1 MVIRRLRRRIPLLL
15 ATALAV
21 AVPMATTAEQNEDPY
36 LWLEEV
42 DGAKPL
48 AWVAE
53 QNAGTLKVLEAVPEF
68 EPIHARNLEIL
79 NSSARIPSVTI
90 RGTYLYNFWQD
101 ADHVRGLWRR
111 TSLDEYRKSDPAW
124 ETVLDLDILAAAE
137 DENWVWKGVSCLP
150 PASRQCMV
158 SLSRGGGDATVKREF
173 DTRAKAFIK
182 DGFSLPEAK
191 SQVNWRDANSLWV
204 GTDFGEGS
212 LTTSGY
218 PRTARLW
225 HRGTPL
231 AETQVIFEGKEEDVS
246 SSAFSIH
253 TAEGRY
259 DLVVR
264 TPAFFRGENFIRL
277 GERLVKLDLPED
289 ANLQGL
295 FKDQM
300 LVSLRTDWTIGD
312 STYPQDALL
321 AIDLDQF
328 LQGSRDFQILFEP
341 SERISL
347 GQVATTRDSLLLT
360 TLDNVR
366 GRLYRLTLAEE
377 NWSREEIPLPG
388 LGRVRITASSNDSE
402 IWFYSYTDFLTPSSL
417 FLVAEEKSEQVKSM
431 PAFFN
436 TDGMEVAQREA
447 ISRDGTKIPYFL
459 ITPKG
464 FQANGKSPALLY
476 GYGGFEIPM
485 TPRYSA
491 IVGTAWLERGGVYAL
506 ANIRGG
512 GEFGPRWHQA
522 ALRANRHKAFED
534 FIAVGE
540 ALVATGVTS
549 REHLGIMG
557 GSNGGLLVGASF
569 TQRPD
574 LFKAVVCQV
583 PLLDMRRYNKLLAG
597 ASWMAEYGNPDEPKD
612 WAFIKTWSPY
622 QNVKEDIDYP
632 RVFFRTS
639 TRDDRVHPGH
649 ARKMV
654 ARMLSMD
661 HPVYYY
667 ENTEGGHAGA
677 ANNNQR
683 GYATALDFAYLWMM
697 LR

>member
-1 MVIRRLRRRIPLLL
+1 
-15 ATALAV
+15 
-21 AVPMATTAEQNEDPY
+21 MATTAEQNEDPY

-347 GQVATTRDSLLLT
+347 GQVSTTRDSLLLT

>member
-1 MVIRRLRRRIPLLL
+1 MLIRILRRRIPVLL
-15 ATALAV
+15 AAALAV
-21 AVPMATTAEQNEDPY
+21 AVPVVTAAAQNDDPY

-42 DGAKPL
+42 DGTKPL
-48 AWVAE
+48 AWVEE

-68 EPIHARNLEIL
+68 EPIHERNLEIL
-79 NSSARIPSVTI
+79 NSDARIPSVTI
-90 RGTYLYNFWQD
+90 RGPYLYNFWQD

-111 TSLDEYRKSDPAW
+111 TSQDEYRKSKPAW

-137 DENWVWKGVSCLP
+137 DENWVWKGASCLP

-173 DTRAKAFIK
+173 DTRARAFIK
-182 DGFSLPEAK
+182 DGFKLPEAK
-191 SQVNWRDANSLWV
+191 SRVDWRDANSLWV

-225 HRGTPL
+225 HRGTSL
-231 AETQVIFEGKEEDVS
+231 TEAQVIFEGKKEDVS

-253 TAEGRY
+253 TPEGRY
-259 DLVVR
+259 DLVNR
-264 TPAFFRGENFIRL
+264 TPAIFRGEHFIRL

-289 ANLQGL
+289 VNLQGF

-300 LVSLRTDWTIGD
+300 LLALRSDWTTGD
-312 STYPQDALL
+312 RTYPQDALL
-321 AIDLDQF
+321 AIDLDRF
-328 LQGSRDFQILFEP
+328 LRGSREFQILFEP
-341 SERISL
+341 SEWISL
-347 GQVATTRDSLLLT
+347 GQVATTRDNLLLT

-366 GRLYRLTLAEE
+366 GRLYRLTPADGT
-377 NWSREEIPLPG
+377 WSREDIPLPG
-388 LGRVRITASSNDSE
+388 LGRVRITASTDDSE

-417 FLVAEEKSEQVKSM
+417 FLVAEGKSEQVKSM
-431 PAFFN
+431 PAFFDS
-436 TDGMEVAQREA
+436 DGMEVVQREA
-447 ISRDGTKIPYFL
+447 TSRDGTKIPYFL

-464 FQANGKSPALLY
+464 FQANGKNPALLY
-476 GYGGFEIPM
+476 GYGGFEVSM

-491 IVGTAWLERGGVYAL
+491 IAGSAWLERGGAYAL

-540 ALVATGVTS
+540 HLVATGVTS

-597 ASWMAEYGNPDEPKD
+597 ASWMAEYGNPDEP
-612 WAFIKTWSPY
+612 
-622 QNVKEDIDYP
+622 
-632 RVFFRTS
+632 
-639 TRDDRVHPGH
+639 
-649 ARKMV
+649 
-654 ARMLSMD
+654 
-661 HPVYYY
+661 
-667 ENTEGGHAGA
+667 
-677 ANNNQR
+677 
-683 GYATALDFAYLWMM
+683 
-697 LR
+697 

>member
-295 FKDQM
+295 FKDHM

-347 GQVATTRDSLLLT
+347 GQVSTTRDSLLLT

>member
-1 MVIRRLRRRIPLLL
+1 MLIRILRRRIPVLL
-15 ATALAV
+15 AAALALAV
-21 AVPMATTAEQNEDPY
+21 LVVTAAAQNDDPY

-42 DGAKPL
+42 DGTKPL
-48 AWVAE
+48 AWAEE

-68 EPIHARNLEIL
+68 EPIHERNLEIL
-79 NSSARIPSVTI
+79 NSDARIPSVTI
-90 RGTYLYNFWQD
+90 HGPYLYNFWQD

-111 TSLDEYRKSDPAW
+111 TSQDEYRKSDPAW

-137 DENWVWKGVSCLP
+137 DENWVWKGASCLP
-150 PASRQCMV
+150 PAARQCMV

-173 DTRAKAFIK
+173 DTRARAFIK
-182 DGFSLPEAK
+182 DGFNLPEAK
-191 SQVNWRDANSLWV
+191 SRVDWRDANSLWV

-218 PRTARLW
+218 PRSARLW

-231 AETQVIFEGKEEDVS
+231 TEAQVIFEGKKEDVS

-253 TAEGRY
+253 TPEGRY
-259 DLVVR
+259 DLVNR
-264 TPAFFRGENFIRL
+264 TPAFFRGEHFIRL
-277 GERLVKLDLPED
+277 GERLIKLDLPED
-289 ANLQGL
+289 VNLQGF
-295 FKDQM
+295 FKGQM
-300 LVSLRTDWTIGD
+300 LLALRSDWTTGD
-312 STYPQDALL
+312 RTYPQDALL
-321 AIDLDQF
+321 AIDLDRF
-328 LQGSRDFQILFEP
+328 LRGNRDFQILFEP
-341 SERISL
+341 SEKISL
-347 GQVATTRDSLLLT
+347 GQVATTRDNLLLT

-366 GRLYRLTLAEE
+366 GRLYRLTPADG
-377 NWSREEIPLPG
+377 NWSREDIPLPG
-388 LGRVRITASSNDSE
+388 LGRVRITASSDDSE
-402 IWFYSYTDFLTPSSL
+402 IWFYNYTDFLTPSSL
-417 FLVAEEKSEQVKSM
+417 FLVAEGKSEQVKSM
-431 PAFFN
+431 PAFFDS
-436 TDGMEVAQREA
+436 DGMEVVQREA
-447 ISRDGTKIPYFL
+447 TSRDGTKIPYFL

-464 FQANGKSPALLY
+464 FQANGKNPALLY
-476 GYGGFEIPM
+476 GYGGFEISM

-491 IVGTAWLERGGVYAL
+491 IAGTAWLERGGAYAL

-540 ALVATGVTS
+540 DLVATGVTS

-597 ASWMAEYGNPDEPKD
+597 ASWMAEYGNPDKPED

-622 QNVKEDIDYP
+622 QNLQKDAEYP

-683 GYATALDFAYLWMM
+683 GFATALDYAYLWMM